1 MINKN
6 KPIDPKKFVHIPSRI
21 DTGIKRR
28 SLSAPEKSLVID
40 ENQNATVVTSVAK
53 SGLPASEV
61 SALLQMMAGA
71 NNSAEISE
79 SAHVPKAVKERRK
92 SHYLSDDKHER
103 ATGRLST
110 VLEEPNGD
118 DSTQPQSTKQARLS
132 TQTPSTDA
140 TNANLV
146 KRKGSLSLSVPSKS
160 SQPLSDNQRKR
171 ASSAS
176 DAADVKKPRL
186 SSERGR
192 SLQPVRA
199 PVGLKPRLSLSTPV
213 VSMKSVPAAT
223 SASATKKATNAVRL
237 SAIVSSSAPV
247 KRLLPKSINASIVG
261 PRMSQSC
268 PPSLSS
274 KSSAAALP
282 PIVSSVL
289 KRQAEGP
296 VPKRVLVETRKSLSA
311 VDKKQDKPMAR
322 SNSLASRKS
331 IACTKDAVRSNVNR
345 RSVSV
350 PLPKSTVSVNSVT
363 NASARKSVIP
373 SKTAVTPAATPRQ
386 RSKSMSFTPKAT
398 SAIKTPSS
406 LRGNG
411 RGNEMRCVL
420 FALTF
425 FCRWHYHL

>member
-1 MINKN
+1 MINKS
-6 KPIDPKKFVHIPSRI
+6 KPIDPKKFVHVPSRI

-28 SLSAPEKSLVID
+28 SLSAPEKSSVID

-53 SGLPASEV
+53 SGLPASKV

-71 NNSAEISE
+71 NNTAEISE

-110 VLEEPNGD
+110 VLEEPTGD

-213 VSMKSVPAAT
+213 VSKKTVPAAT
-223 SASATKKATNAVRL
+223 SVPATKKVTNVVRL
-237 SAIVSSSAPV
+237 SSTVSSSAPV
-247 KRLLPKSINASIVG
+247 KRLLPKSVNASIVG

-268 PPSLSS
+268 PPPLSS
-274 KSSAAALP
+274 KSSAALP

-296 VPKRVLVETRKSLSA
+296 IPKRVLVETRKSLSA

-322 SNSLASRKS
+322 ANPLASRKS
-331 IACTKDAVRSNVNR
+331 IACTKDAVRSNLNR

-363 NASARKSVIP
+363 SASARKSVIP

-386 RSKSMSFTPKAT
+386 RSKSMSFTPKTA

-420 FALTF
+420 FCINFLLSLAL
-425 FCRWHYHL
+425 